1 MRTTAEIKAKL
12 GKESIDYIKVGVFD
26 MEGILRGKHIKK
38 EKFFS
43 AMEEELE
50 FCDVVLGLEVQ
61 IRSSV

>member
-26 MEGILRGKHIKK
+26 MDGILRGKHIKK

-43 AMEEELE
+43 A
-50 FCDVVLGLEVQ
+50 VVDARRRNTLACVMLAFL
-61 IRSSV
+61 